1 MNMNLIHS
9 TPATSTS
16 ETRGAVQKMLQY
28 MEMRRCIDRI
38 FDRVDSPRIVAVT
51 SLVPG
56 EGKTTFCL
64 AAAWS
69 LAERLGR
76 KVLVVDTANLVR
88 SKSTILSE
96 VCGVEMDRPFEVQK
110 VQGGPASMS
119 YTWIPPSMGSTRTLK
134 AQIERLSA
142 DFDVVIMD
150 TVALSISSRLEND
163 PLEMASV
170 ANAMVLVRGET
181 RIELDANVKLEELQN
196 AGVRVLGIVANRFGG
211 VA

>member
-1 MNMNLIHS
+1 MNLIN
-9 TPATSTS
+9 ATSS
-16 ETRGAVQKMLQY
+16 PDALRGSIQKMLQY

-51 SLVPG
+51 SLVPA

-76 KVLVVDTANLVR
+76 KVLLVDTANMVR
-88 SKSTILSE
+88 STSTILSE

-119 YTWIPPSMGSTRTLK
+119 YVWIPPSMGSTRTLK

-142 DFDVVIMD
+142 EYDTVILD
-150 TVALSISSRLEND
+150 TVALNISSRLEND

-170 ANAMVLVRGET
+170 ADALVLVRGEA
-181 RIELDANVKLEELQN
+181 RIELDANVKLDELQN

-211 VA
+211 AA

>member
-1 MNMNLIHS
+1 MNMNLIN
-9 TPATSTS
+9 ATSS
-16 ETRGAVQKMLQY
+16 PDALRGSVQKMLQY

-51 SLVPG
+51 SLVPA

-76 KVLVVDTANLVR
+76 KVLLVDTANMVR
-88 SKSTILSE
+88 STSTILSE

-119 YTWIPPSMGSTRTLK
+119 YVWIPPSMGSTRTLK

-142 DFDVVIMD
+142 DFDTVILD
-150 TVALSISSRLEND
+150 TVALNISSRLEND

-170 ANAMVLVRGET
+170 ADALVLVRGET
-181 RIELDANVKLEELQN
+181 RIELDANVKLDELQN

-211 VA
+211 AA